1 MMLKFV
7 GLNEHKQSTISP
19 TNTFYQK
26 YERLTLKQL
35 INIFFFL
42 HLNLKKTNQAF

>member
-35 INIFFFL
+35 INIFFLTFKF
-42 HLNLKKTNQAF
+42 KKINQAF